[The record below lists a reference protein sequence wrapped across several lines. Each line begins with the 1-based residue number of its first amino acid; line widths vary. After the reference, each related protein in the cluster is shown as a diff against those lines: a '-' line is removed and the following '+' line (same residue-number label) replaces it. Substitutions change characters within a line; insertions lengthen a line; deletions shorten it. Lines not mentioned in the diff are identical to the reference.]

1 MPAKIDL
8 PSRPRPQPA
17 FECIISVPTQHT
29 DAADVSTRS
38 LGRGERSFTFV
49 PPDTT
54 TIVVCS
60 TSCVISVMFSRRSSP
75 RPREEHYGPMPS
87 PPSPT
92 TGATVPRAFSYIR
105 QTHLEGSIC
114 MRGHCMS
121 WGRINSAILGC
132 PSCRWHSM
140 HDRTGGRIVP
150 TTHVCEV

>member
-54 TIVVCS
+54 NIVVCS

-121 WGRINSAILGC
+121 WAGSTLLFWDALHAAGTAC
-132 PSCRWHSM
+132 MP
-140 HDRTGGRIVP
+140 GP
-150 TTHVCEV
+150 AAE